1 MKKSILLSLALVAA
15 TGTKAAGVDTLAIDA
30 IYQQLL
36 ARPGVV
42 QTAVRYTGSWS
53 QDLTGFAWSQGQ
65 GRGWTVGNRLRLTGV
80 KQTEFDRYWQVF
92 EQYKKQTH
100 VSMDEGRAD
109 MGLNDSRLF
118 YGIRLQ
124 GDTLYFLKARKEA
137 DEFTVPKDWA
147 KRDYYKGPTPRPDY
161 WAAVDAPT
169 KRLLGLSHLWNA
181 VKCNFVFMDRAQ
193 VDWDS
198 LYVAMIPQMK
208 AVKTDAEAVRLLQ
221 RMVARLGDGH
231 TYVYGYNS
239 RKYRTMPLTTR
250 WVDGKVYVD
259 QVYSS
264 SFAKQGVRRGQE
276 VVSING
282 EAPESYAQ
290 RELAPYISTSTP
302 QWLIHEMYDGQ
313 GLTRVEG
320 QRPMTLQLRDGKRQM
335 SVSYDFDGSGFDLIP
350 EPSQPVSF
358 RLLDDG
364 IGYLRIENFM
374 DSHLCDQFDR
384 LYPQILQTRALII
397 DVRDNPGGN
406 SGNGDYI
413 AYHFVADSVRTGAWE
428 SREYIPAFASWGY
441 KERTYRE
448 EGNLVRADATDS
460 LERYTRPVAL
470 LVGRGTFSA
479 AEDFTGYMRATGYCT
494 LVGEPT
500 GGSTGNALRV
510 EVIPGVCGAK
520 ICSKH
525 DYAPDGSEFVGRG
538 FTPDILAPETY
549 KTYFK
554 DKCDNAMTKA
564 LACLRKQLQ
573 GWQWVK

>member
-1 MKKSILLSLALVAA
+1 MRKRLLLALAILAA
-15 TGTKAAGVDTLAIDA
+15 TSVTAAEVDTLAIDA
-30 IYQQLL
+30 IYKQLQVQ
-36 ARPGVV
+36 PGVT
-42 QTAVRYTGSWS
+42 QTAVRYTGGPS
-53 QDLTGFAWSQGQ
+53 QGMTGFAWSQGQ

-109 MGLNDSRLF
+109 MGLNGSRLF
-118 YGIRLQ
+118 YGMRLQ
-124 GDTLYFLKARKEA
+124 GDTLYFLKARKEG
-137 DEFTVPKDWA
+137 DEFTVPRDWA
-147 KRDYYKGPTPRPDY
+147 TRDYYKGPTPRPDY

-169 KRLLGLSHLWNA
+169 KRLLGLSHLWNE
-181 VKCNFVFMDRAQ
+181 VKRNFVYMDRVK

-198 LYVAMIPQMK
+198 LYVAMIPQMR
-208 AVKTDAEAVRLLQ
+208 AVKTDAEAINLLQ
-221 RMVARLGDGH
+221 RMTAQLGDGH
-231 TYVYGYNS
+231 TYVFGYQGRN
-239 RKYRTMPLTTR
+239 YWTMPLTTR
-250 WVDGKVYVD
+250 WVGGKVYVD

-264 SFAKQGVRRGQE
+264 AFLKQGVRRGQE
-276 VVSING
+276 VVAING
-282 EAPESYAQ
+282 EAPEAYAH

-302 QWLIHEMYDGQ
+302 QWLIHEMYDDLS
-313 GLTRVEG
+313 LTRREA
-320 QRPMTLQLRDGKRQM
+320 QSPMTLQLRDGKRQV
-335 SVSYDFDGSGFDLIP
+335 SVSYGFDGSGFDLWP
-350 EPSQPVSF
+350 EQPQPVSF

-374 DSHLCDQFDR
+374 DRQLCDQFDK

-397 DVRDNPGGN
+397 DVRDNHGGN

-413 AYHFVADSVRTGAWE
+413 ANHFIVDSVRTSTWE

-448 EGNLVRADATDS
+448 EGHLIRVRASDM
-460 LERYTRPVAL
+460 LQHYTRPVAL

-479 AEDFTGYMRATGYCT
+479 AEDFTGYMRATGHCT

-500 GGSTGNALRV
+500 GGSTGNAMRV
-510 EVIPGVCGAK
+510 ELIPGVCGAK

-525 DYAPDGSEFVGRG
+525 DYAPDGTEFVGKG
-538 FTPDILAPETY
+538 FAPDISAPETY

-554 DKCDNAMTKA
+554 DKRDNAMTKA
-564 LACLRKQLQ
+564 LECLRKQLRP
-573 GWQWVK
+573 